1 MGLTFGF
8 AVVAVGLSVK
18 VEAGVIGSL
27 PRNVRACA
35 FAWCHDTA
43 CRTLAITTTS
53 GSGWF
58 DAAAVNTHG
67 GGWQRTTTSSHRRY
81 IMDMPKRN
89 GEDDACGPDPAA
101 DVDDIDGLLTKWLS
115 GWIFPFS

>member
-1 MGLTFGF
+1 MLLAVYLEMCGHVLSHGAMILRVEHLQSQQHPAPGGLTLLPSTPM
-8 AVVAVGLSVK
+8 VADGN
-18 VEAGVIGSL
+18 ARRQG
-27 PRNVRACA
+27 
-35 FAWCHDTA
+35 
-43 CRTLAITTTS
+43 
-53 GSGWF
+53 
-58 DAAAVNTHG
+58 
-67 GGWQRTTTSSHRRY
+67 SHRRY